1 MGMNL
6 ISHRGNLNGKQSDRE
21 NTVSYIEEA
30 LNAGY
35 GVEIDVWLKNDN
47 IYLGHDAPDHLI
59 DIDFLKNTNLLCH
72 AKNMEALE
80 MMLTINDI
88 HCFWHQEDTYTLT
101 SKGIPIVYPGKQPI
115 RNSIV
120 MDITK
125 GVNENL
131 ISYEYGRTE
140 YNISVCSD
148 YISLYRE

>member
-1 MGMNL
+1 MKL
-6 ISHRGNLNGKQSDRE
+6 ISHRGNLNGKQIERE

-30 LNAGY
+30 LNGGY
-35 GVEIDVWLKNDN
+35 DVEIDVWLIDGAV
-47 IYLGHDAPDHLI
+47 YLGHDKPDHLV
-59 DIDFLKNTNLLCH
+59 DINFLKNSGLLCH
-72 AKNMEALE
+72 AKNMEAFDLMLE
-80 MMLTINDI
+80 YNSI

-125 GVNENL
+125 GVNKNL
-131 ISYEYGRTE
+131 MSEYDGTL

-148 YISLYRE
+148 YISLYRK